1 MKPFNKSD
9 IITLIIV
16 FVVLLAV
23 STPNFIASLRR
34 ARDQTRRDDIG
45 ALNQAFD
52 EYLADFNNG
61 LPASSPDGRIVDCLK
76 PGDKPVKNKSGGWIF
91 TPIPCDWG
99 KDSFVNLISGKVYMT
114 NLPEDP
120 NYKSGATYLYLSD
133 GNRYQIY
140 AAMEGADEPEVDS
153 KIIAR
158 NLMCGNKICNIGRS
172 YNVPS
177 NISIEEYDKLLIEKS
192 NAKNQK

>member
-1 MKPFNKSD
+1 
-9 IITLIIV
+9 
-16 FVVLLAV
+16 
-23 STPNFIASLRR
+23 
-34 ARDQTRRDDIG
+34 
-45 ALNQAFD
+45 
-52 EYLADFNNG
+52 
-61 LPASSPDGRIVDCLK
+61 
-76 PGDKPVKNKSGGWIF
+76 
-91 TPIPCDWG
+91 
-99 KDSFVNLISGKVYMT
+99 MT